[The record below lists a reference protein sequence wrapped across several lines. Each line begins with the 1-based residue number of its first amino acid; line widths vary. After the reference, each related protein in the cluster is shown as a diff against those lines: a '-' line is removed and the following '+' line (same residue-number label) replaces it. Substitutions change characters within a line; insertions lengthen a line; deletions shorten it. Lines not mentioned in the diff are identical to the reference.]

1 MNKPYAYYEHKKLK
15 SFKELLEFNYKKNKD
30 STAFIFKNAKRETI
44 NKTYEDFYNDVITM
58 SNYLSNTYKGKHIAL
73 IGENSYNYLVLFF
86 SIIISQNIAVVIDKD
101 LDEQKINELLKKSD
115 SKIIY
120 YSPDYTDI
128 DNITKKYKS
137 FSINDIEETINKN
150 KYYKSNYHHNSCINK

>member
-1 MNKPYAYYEHKKLK
+1 
-15 SFKELLEFNYKKNKD
+15 
-30 STAFIFKNAKRETI
+30 
-44 NKTYEDFYNDVITM
+44 M
-58 SNYLSNTYKGKHIAL
+58 SNYLSNAYKGKHIAL

-137 FSINDIEETINKN
+137 FSINDIKETINKN
-150 KYYKSNYHHNSCINK
+150 KYEFKDNKIKNKERVIFFHIRNNWQQQGSNVK